1 MATAP
6 RKLTFEEIEDIV
18 SVIGS
23 DAEVSVR
30 SPVLDITNTIND
42 ALKNKLRVNLSKIN
56 IVPLGIPELKEATR
70 HYFLRSRA
78 VPGTPVGYQ
87 VSESIGGPTTQMSLN
102 AFHTAGSG
110 SDSSQGIERIQQLID
125 LTKKPKVIV
134 TQTHFHEHLTYE
146 SAYMKIRKEI
156 LDVSVGSLV
165 EDYDIENIEFI
176 TQDRPWWYD
185 LYEEIYS
192 TIPEIDYI
200 LRLNMNVKNMVAFG
214 VTMEEVA
221 ETIERGNASTVKAVF
236 SPLSVGIIDIYP
248 IRETLVDRLEGQGT
262 LYIENAAN
270 IFLDSIVVDNLD
282 KLHIKGIPG
291 AKKAFPQSTPVLNI
305 LEEEFP
311 YPDEKNVWVLRLSR
325 RRMFVTG
332 VTKDKLVNL
341 ISLIPSLQ
349 IIEAEE
355 EDPDHIFVYSEE
367 GKPWDVIKKTLA
379 DKNTASAIINASQY
393 YFIEIQG
400 GKYVDILSLDD
411 VRPELTVS
419 NNIHDIYEVLGVEA
433 ARKFYIREF
442 YNLFVLQDL
451 YVFAGHLELMA
462 DFVTNMGVLSA
473 INTSG
478 IGRQAIGSL
487 AKATYRKPM
496 EILYRA
502 GSAGEVNDIRAV
514 SASVLLGQRPRIGT
528 GYIDLLPDKKRETE
542 ILSTLRRPEAQIS
555 STDFRD
561 SIDQLSNLVTGEK
574 VFTVSDADLDLMF
587 SGPNPPPLTTSY
599 LGTAITRIGP
609 TPEVEPLEQIRPLK
623 VVSEQLLEVAPALEQ
638 QIEKEEEGGGRVEIP
653 PSSLPPPSSSRFRL
667 PTLGGGFS
675 FTRTALPIREREVT
689 LRSTEELL
697 SELERS

>member
-1 MATAP
+1 MASTP

-30 SPVLDITNTIND
+30 SPIQDVTNTVNE
-42 ALKNKLRVNLSKIN
+42 ALKNKLRADLSKIN
-56 IVPLGIPELKEATR
+56 ITPLGISELKEATR
-70 HYFLRSRA
+70 HYFLRSRV

-134 TQTHFHEHLTYE
+134 TQTHFYEHLNYE
-146 SAYMKIRKEI
+146 SAYMKIRREI

-192 TIPEIDYI
+192 EVPEIDYI

-221 ETIERGNASTVKAVF
+221 EAIERGNASTVKAVF
-236 SPLSVGIIDIYP
+236 SPMNIGIIDVYP
-248 IRETLVDRLEGQGT
+248 IKETLVDRLEGQGS
-262 LYIENAAN
+262 LYMENAAN
-270 IFLDSIVVDNLD
+270 IFLNSIVVDNLD
-282 KLHIKGIPG
+282 NLRIKGVPG

-311 YPDEKNVWVLRLSR
+311 YPDQKDIWVLRLSR

-367 GKPWDVIKKTLA
+367 GKPWDVIKKVLA
-379 DKNTASAIINASQY
+379 DKNTAAAIINASQY

-462 DFVTNMGVLSA
+462 DFVTNMGILSA
-473 INTSG
+473 INTTG

-496 EILYRA
+496 DILYRA
-502 GSAGEVNDIRAV
+502 ASAGEVNDIRSV

-528 GYIDLLPDKKRETE
+528 GYVDLLPDKKREAE
-542 ILSTLRRPEAQIS
+542 ILSTLRRPEAQIA
-555 STDFRD
+555 STDFSD

-587 SGPNPPPLTTSY
+587 SSSNPPPLTTSY

-638 QIEKEEEGGGRVEIP
+638 QIEKEERIESAV
-653 PSSLPPPSSSRFRL
+653 STTLPPSRFRL
-667 PTLGGGFS
+667 PTLGGRFS
-675 FTRTALPIREREVT
+675 FTRTSLPIREREVT

-697 SELERS
+697 AGLEK

>member
-1 MATAP
+1 MASTP

-30 SPVLDITNTIND
+30 SPIQDVTNTVNE
-42 ALKNKLRVNLSKIN
+42 ALKNKLRADLSKIN
-56 IVPLGIPELKEATR
+56 ITPLGIPELKEATR
-70 HYFLRSRA
+70 HYFLRSRV

-134 TQTHFHEHLTYE
+134 TQTHFYEHLNYE
-146 SAYMKIRKEI
+146 SAYMKIRREI

-192 TIPEIDYI
+192 EVPEIDYI

-221 ETIERGNASTVKAVF
+221 EAIERGNASTVKAVF
-236 SPLSVGIIDIYP
+236 SPMNIGIIDVYP
-248 IRETLVDRLEGQGT
+248 IKETLVDRLEGHGT
-262 LYIENAAN
+262 LYMENAAN
-270 IFLDSIVVDNLD
+270 IFLNSIVVDNLD
-282 KLHIKGIPG
+282 NLRIKGVPG

-311 YPDEKNVWVLRLSR
+311 YPDQKDIWVLRLSR

-367 GKPWDVIKKTLA
+367 GKPWDVIKKVLA
-379 DKNTASAIINASQY
+379 DKNTAAAIINASQY

-462 DFVTNMGVLSA
+462 DFVTNMGILSA
-473 INTSG
+473 INTTG

-496 EILYRA
+496 DILYRA
-502 GSAGEVNDIRAV
+502 ASAGEVNDIRSV

-528 GYIDLLPDKKRETE
+528 GYVDLLPDKKREAE
-542 ILSTLRRPEAQIS
+542 ILSTLRRPEAQIA
-555 STDFRD
+555 STDFSD

-587 SGPNPPPLTTSY
+587 SSSNPPPLTTSY

-638 QIEKEEEGGGRVEIP
+638 QIEKEERIESAI
-653 PSSLPPPSSSRFRL
+653 STTLPPSRFRL

-675 FTRTALPIREREVT
+675 FTRTSLPIREREVT

-697 SELERS
+697 AGLEK

>member
-1 MATAP
+1 MATP

-23 DAEVSVR
+23 DSEVSVR
-30 SPVLDITNTIND
+30 SPVQDITDTVNEAIR
-42 ALKNKLRVNLSKIN
+42 KKLRDDLSKIN
-56 IVPLGIPELKEATR
+56 ITPLGIPDLKEATR
-70 HYFLRSRA
+70 HYFIRSKA

-134 TQTHFHEHLTYE
+134 TQTHFHEHLDYE
-146 SAYMKIRKEI
+146 MAYTKIRREI

-165 EDYDIENIEFI
+165 EEYDIENIEFI

-192 TIPEIDYI
+192 EIPEIDYI
-200 LRLNMNVKNMVAFG
+200 LRLNLNVKNMVAFG

-221 ETIERGNASTVKAVF
+221 EAIERGNASTIKAVF
-236 SPLSVGIIDIYP
+236 SPLNIGIVDIYP
-248 IRETLVDRLEGQGT
+248 IRETLIDRLQGEGQGS
-262 LYIENAAN
+262 LYMENAAN
-270 IFLDSIVVDNLD
+270 IFLNSIVVDKLD
-282 KLHIKGIPG
+282 DLHIKGIPG

-311 YPDEKNVWVLRLSR
+311 YPEEKNVWVLRLSR
-325 RRMFVTG
+325 RRMFISG

-349 IIEAEE
+349 VVEVEDEQPDYII
-355 EDPDHIFVYSEE
+355 VYSEE

-379 DKNTASAIINASQY
+379 DKNTASRIINASQY

-462 DFVTNMGVLSA
+462 DFVTNMGILSA
-473 INTSG
+473 INTTG

-496 EILYRA
+496 DILYRA
-502 GSAGEVNDIRAV
+502 GSAGEVNDIRSV

-528 GYIDLLPDKKRETE
+528 GYVDLLPDKRREE
-542 ILSTLRRPEAQIS
+542 ELLSTLRRPEAQIA
-555 STDFRD
+555 STDFSN
-561 SIDQLSNLVTGEK
+561 SIDQLSDLVTGDK

-587 SGPNPPPLTTSY
+587 AGPNAPPLTTSY

-638 QIEKEEEGGGRVEIP
+638 QIEKEERREEEEIVPVSVP
-653 PSSLPPPSSSRFRL
+653 PRFRL
-667 PTLGGGFS
+667 PSLGGGFS

-697 SELERS
+697 SELER

>member
-1 MATAP
+1 MDTP
-6 RKLTFEEIEDIV
+6 RKLTSEEIEDIV

-30 SPVLDITNTIND
+30 SPVRDISNTVNE
-42 ALKNKLRVNLSKIN
+42 ALKNKLRTDLSKIN
-56 IVPLGIPELKEATR
+56 ITPLGIPDLKEATR

-102 AFHTAGSG
+102 AFHTAGSASG
-110 SDSSQGIERIQQLID
+110 SSQGIERIQQLID

-134 TQTHFHEHLTYE
+134 TQTHFHEHLDYE
-146 SAYMKIRKEI
+146 KAYTKIRREI
-156 LDVSVGSLV
+156 LDVSVGNLV

-192 TIPEIDYI
+192 DIPEIDYI
-200 LRLNMNVKNMVAFG
+200 LRLNMSVKSMVAFG

-221 ETIERGNASTVKAVF
+221 EAIERGNASTIKAVF
-236 SPLSVGIIDIYP
+236 SPLNIGIIDVYP
-248 IRETLVDRLEGQGT
+248 IKETLIDKLEGENKGS
-262 LYIENAAN
+262 LYMENAAN
-270 IFLDSIVVDNLD
+270 IFLNSIVVDNLD
-282 KLHIKGIPG
+282 NLRIKGIPG
-291 AKKAFPQSTPVLNI
+291 AKKAFPQSTPVLSI

-311 YPDEKNVWVLRLSR
+311 YPDEKNIWVLRLSR

-332 VTKDKLVNL
+332 VRKEKLVNL

-349 IIEAEE
+349 IVEVEDEE
-355 EDPDHIFVYSEE
+355 PDYIIVYSEE
-367 GKPWDVIKKTLA
+367 GKPWDVIKKVLK
-379 DKNTASAIINASQY
+379 DKNTTSNIINASQY
-393 YFIEIQG
+393 YFMEIQG
-400 GKYVDILSLDD
+400 GKYVDILSLED
-411 VRPELTVS
+411 VNPELTVS

-462 DFVTNMGVLSA
+462 DFVTNMGILSA
-473 INTSG
+473 INTTG

-496 EILYRA
+496 DILYKA
-502 GSAGEVNDIRAV
+502 GSAGEINDIRAV

-528 GYIDLLPDKKRETE
+528 GYVDLLPDKKREAE
-542 ILSTLRRPEAQIS
+542 ILATLRRPEAQIA
-555 STDFRD
+555 STDFNN

-587 SGPNPPPLTTSY
+587 SGSNPPPLTTSY

-609 TPEVEPLEQIRPLK
+609 TPELAPLEQIRPLK
-623 VVSEQLLEVAPALEQ
+623 VVSEQLLDVAPALEQ
-638 QIEKEEEGGGRVEIP
+638 QIEKEEREVEA
-653 PSSLPPPSSSRFRL
+653 SVSRFRL
-667 PTLGGGFS
+667 PSLGGGFS
-675 FTRTALPIREREVT
+675 FTRTALPVREREVS
-689 LRSTEELL
+689 LKSTEELL
-697 SELERS
+697 SELERT